1 MPGSIRPTP
10 LAKRMKKLF
19 SALFALIFAFT
30 IACGALASD
39 GVMQPSDDF
48 YVTDNAGTLSES
60 TKELIDLASGPLEQE
75 CNGAQICVVT
85 INYLPSGYDSEQ
97 YAWLLFNDWGI
108 GSETANNGML
118 LLHVVQ
124 EDRGWLAVGQ
134 GLTNYIGTDEINSLL
149 DEYFWPYSDAGEYDE
164 AVATLFP
171 HLIDVYE
178 DIYGVELYGLSL
190 IHI

>member
-97 YAWLLFNDWGI
+97 YA
-108 GSETANNGML
+108 
-118 LLHVVQ
+118 
-124 EDRGWLAVGQ
+124 LAAFQRLGHRQ
-134 GLTNYIGTDEINSLL
+134 RNRQ
-149 DEYFWPYSDAGEYDE
+149 
-164 AVATLFP
+164 
-171 HLIDVYE
+171 
-178 DIYGVELYGLSL
+178 
-190 IHI
+190 

>member
-1 MPGSIRPTP
+1 
-10 LAKRMKKLF
+10 
-19 SALFALIFAFT
+19 
-30 IACGALASD
+30 
-39 GVMQPSDDF
+39 MQPSDDF

-85 INYLPSGYDSEQ
+85 INYLPSGYDSEP
-97 YAWLLFNDWGI
+97 
-108 GSETANNGML
+108 
-118 LLHVVQ
+118 V
-124 EDRGWLAVGQ
+124 RLAAFQRLGHRQRNRQQRHAPAPRCAGGPRLARRRQ

-178 DIYGVELYGLSL
+178 DIYGVELYGGTSDSQSGQGGGYYDDGTTTGTMTTP
-190 IHI
+190 ITATPCSA